1 MKIPSSWGR
10 RVLRRFRLR
19 LLACWIIHLY
29 IRLVYAT
36 NRWTVEGSEVPRRL
50 HNEGRGFI
58 LAFWHGRLL
67 MIPMA
72 WQRLAPMHMLI
83 SAHRDGRIIA
93 DAVTYF
99 GVHSI
104 TGSSRR
110 GGSAALRM
118 MLKRLEAGE
127 CVGITPDG
135 PRGPAMQAS
144 SGIINVA
151 RLAGVPIVP
160 IVFATSRR
168 RVLASWDRFHLA
180 LPFGRGVFLWGK
192 PIEIAPD
199 LDPAGLEGARLLVES
214 RMNEMVR
221 EADRR
226 VGHEPPVSEPTAPDS
241 PSPALAP
248 ALPSP
253 APSLTLPRKRG
264 RVREGAKRGRVTEG
278 AKRERVRE
286 EAGEGWYGARRA
298 SRRTMNSWPVLYR
311 TLTAA
316 AAPVVTLY
324 LNARCRRGKEDGER
338 LDERFG
344 IAAASRPPAPL
355 VWVHAASVGEAS
367 SVLALIERILVER
380 PAIEIL
386 ITTGTVAAAR
396 LLQGR
401 LPPRARHQFVP
412 VDLPRAVERFLDHWH
427 PDLAIWVESELWP
440 NLVLATHRRGTPML
454 LANARLSARSVAR
467 WRMLPGLMRPV
478 LGAFVLSLAQDEVQA
493 ERFGRLGA
501 RPVTSVGDLKAA
513 AAPLVADPA
522 ALDALRRQIG
532 ARPVWL
538 AASTHAGEEE
548 IAAAAHLRIALDHPG
563 LLTIVAPRHPVRGPA
578 IAEML
583 RARDLRVACRS
594 AKEAIAADTDIY
606 LADTL
611 GELGLFFRLAGIAF
625 IGGSLVR
632 KGGHNPF
639 EAARLDCAVLH
650 GPDMANCA
658 AMAGALDAAGAAL
671 TVGDAAS
678 LAGAVSLLLADP
690 VERARRAQA
699 AARIA
704 AASSGALDAVLH
716 RFAPWLDALAP
727 VAVGETTAAAPLRAR
742 ADARP

>member
-1 MKIPSSWGR
+1 
-10 RVLRRFRLR
+10 LRSFRLR
-19 LLACWIIHLY
+19 QLSCWVIHLY

-36 NRWTVEGSEVPRRL
+36 NRWTVEGGEVPRRL
-50 HNEGRGFI
+50 RSEGRSFI

-104 TGSSRR
+104 AGSSRR
-110 GGSAALRM
+110 GGTAALRL
-118 MLKRLEAGE
+118 MLKRLAAGE

-180 LPFGRGVFLWGK
+180 LPFGRGAFVWGE
-192 PIEIAPD
+192 PIEIPAALD
-199 LDPAGLEGARLLVES
+199 LAGVEGARLLVEG
-214 RMNEMVR
+214 RMNELAHA
-221 EADRR
+221 ADRR
-226 VGHEPPVSEPTAPDS
+226 VGHEDS
-241 PSPALAP
+241 PSPALT
-248 ALPSP
+248 LPSLRAGP
-253 APSLTLPRKRG
+253 LPLPQCGRGASGAWPSF
-264 RVREGAKRGRVTEG
+264 
-278 AKRERVRE
+278 
-286 EAGEGWYGARRA
+286 
-298 SRRTMNSWPVLYR
+298 YR
-311 TLTAA
+311 LLTAA
-316 AAPVVTLY
+316 AAPLVALY
-324 LNARCRRGKEDGER
+324 LNARCRHGKEDRKR

-344 IAAASRPPAPL
+344 IASAPRPTAPL

-367 SVLALIERILVER
+367 SVMALIERILAER
-380 PAIEIL
+380 PAIELL

-396 LLQGR
+396 LLEGC
-401 LPPRARHQFVP
+401 LPQRAWHQFVP

-454 LANARLSARSVAR
+454 LANARLSARSLAH
-467 WRMLPGLMRPV
+467 WRALPGLVRPV
-478 LGAFVLSLAQDEVQA
+478 LRAFALCLAQDEVQA
-493 ERFGRLGA
+493 ERFRRLGA
-501 RPVTSVGDLKAA
+501 CPVASVGDLKAA
-513 AAPLVADPA
+513 AAPLAANPA
-522 ALDALRRQIG
+522 AIEALRQEIG

-538 AASTHAGEEE
+538 AASTHPGEEE
-548 IAAAAHLRIALDHPG
+548 IAVAAHVRIARDHPG
-563 LLTIVAPRHPVRGPA
+563 LLTLIAPRHPVRGPA
-578 IAEML
+578 IAAML
-583 RARDLRVACRS
+583 RARGLCTARRGAG
-594 AKEAIAADTDIY
+594 EAIAADTDIY

-650 GPDMANCA
+650 GPDMSNCA
-658 AMAGALDAAGAAL
+658 AMAGALDEAGAAL
-671 TVGDAAS
+671 TVSDAES
-678 LAGAVSLLLADP
+678 LAGAVTLLLGDP
-690 VERARRAQA
+690 AERARRAA
-699 AARIA
+699 AAGRIA
-704 AASSGALDAVLH
+704 AASGGALDAVLD

-727 VAVGETTAAAPLRAR
+727 VAIAVAIAGAIAEMTAPPPRPIGHAR